1 MSSPTPTSANFYLDN
16 SDLQFRLQ
24 QVDLQE
30 VVAVKEKGYT
40 YHAQNSTAPRSYA
53 DAVENYSL
61 MLEVLGDICAN
72 VVAPLAPAADEEG
85 AHFENGRVSYARATK
100 TALEALRQAEL
111 MGAML
116 PWEYGGLNLP
126 ETVYAMMV
134 EMISRA
140 EAGLMTVFGLQE
152 IAASINE
159 FADEETKQRIL
170 PRFSRG
176 EVTGAMV
183 LTEPDAGSDLGA
195 VQTKAHFDETA
206 GVWRIHG
213 VKRFITNGCADIQL
227 VLARSEEGSSDAR
240 GLSLFMLE
248 RDDTVR
254 IRRIENKMGLHAS
267 PTCEIQYNDTPATL
281 IGKRRFGLLR
291 YAMALMNGARLAVGA
306 QAIGIAEAAYRE
318 AYRYASARIQF
329 GKPLRELPAV
339 ARMLLSMRGE
349 IEAGR
354 ALLFETG
361 RWVDSLKAYDQ
372 LLAESTVPDPA
383 VRQKQK
389 QAANLADA
397 LTPMTKLYN
406 TEMGNR
412 VAYQA
417 MQVHGGVGY
426 MNEFN
431 IERHFRDVRVT
442 NIYEGT
448 SQLQV
453 VAAIGK
459 LLGHALDP
467 LLDQWAEIS
476 SPKTLATTEGQ
487 EIRAEES
494 VEGLAALK
502 ARLVAA
508 NDLFKR
514 ATDSLK
520 ERDRDRIDYYAV
532 DLVNMA
538 CWLVNSWLLLRDGL
552 VAPRKLELA
561 KVYLAEHL
569 PEIHRAGEAILA
581 ADATP
586 LLAREIIF
594 N

>member
-1 MSSPTPTSANFYLDN
+1 MSTDNFFTDN
-16 SDLQFRLQ
+16 PDLSFRLQ
-24 QVDLQE
+24 QTDLQE
-30 VVAVKEKGYT
+30 VVRIKEKDYSFHT
-40 YHAQNSTAPRSYA
+40 AYPTAPRNYA
-53 DAVENYSL
+53 DAMENYRL

-72 VVAPLAPAADEEG
+72 VVAPAAAQADEQG
-85 AHFENGRVSYARATK
+85 ALFNQGQVTYAAATGE
-100 TALEALRQAEL
+100 ALEALRQAEL

-116 PWEYGGLNLP
+116 PWEFGGLNLP
-126 ETVYAMMV
+126 ETVYSVMV

-140 EAGLMTVFGLQE
+140 EAGLMTIFGLQE

-159 FADEETKQRIL
+159 FADEDLKQRIL

-195 VQTKAHFDETA
+195 VQTRATFDEAA
-206 GVWRIHG
+206 GIWRISG

-240 GLSLFMLE
+240 GLSLFLLE
-248 RDDTVR
+248 RDETVR

-267 PTCEIQYNDTPATL
+267 PTCEIQYNQTPAYL
-281 IGKRRFGLLR
+281 VGKRRFGLLR

-318 AYRYASARIQF
+318 AYSYASARIQF
-329 GKPLRELPAV
+329 GRPVRDLPAV
-339 ARMLLSMRGE
+339 SRMLLSMRSE

-361 RWVDSLKAYDQ
+361 RWVDLLKAYDQ
-372 LLAESTVPDPA
+372 LLAEGPTADPV

-389 QAANLADA
+389 LASNLSDT
-397 LTPMTKLYN
+397 LTPLTKFYN

-412 VAYQA
+412 VCYQA
-417 MQVHGGVGY
+417 MQVHGGVGF
-426 MNEFN
+426 MREFN
-431 IERHFRDVRVT
+431 IERHYRDVRVT

-467 LLDQWAEIS
+467 LFGEWSAQNY
-476 SPKTLATTEGQ
+476 
-487 EIRAEES
+487 AEE
-494 VEGLAALK
+494 LAPLK
-502 ARLVAA
+502 ECLIEATG
-508 NDLFKR
+508 LFKR
-514 ATDSLK
+514 ATDSLRER
-520 ERDRDRIDYYAV
+520 ERDLIDYYAV

-538 CWLVNSWLLLRDGL
+538 CSLVNSWLLLRDGE
-552 VAPRKLELA
+552 VVQRKQELA
-561 KVYLAEHL
+561 RVYIAAQL
-569 PEIHRAGEAILA
+569 PEIHRAGEAILT

-586 LLAREIIF
+586 LRMRELIF
-594 N
+594 G

>member
-1 MSSPTPTSANFYLDN
+1 MSAENFFTDN
-16 SDLQFRLQ
+16 PDLSFRLRQ
-24 QVDLQE
+24 IDLQE
-30 VVAVKEKGYT
+30 VVRVKERDYS
-40 YHAQNSTAPRSYA
+40 YHANYPTAPRNYA
-53 DAVENYSL
+53 DAMENYRL
-61 MLEVLGDICAN
+61 MLEVLGGICAN
-72 VVAPLAPAADEEG
+72 VVAPAAAQADEQG
-85 AHFENGRVSYARATK
+85 ALFDAGEVTYATATRE
-100 TALEALRQAEL
+100 ALEALRQAEL

-116 PWEYGGLNLP
+116 PWEFGGLNLP
-126 ETVYAMMV
+126 ETIYSAMV
-134 EMISRA
+134 EMISRG
-140 EAGLMTVFGLQE
+140 EAGLMTIFGLQE

-159 FADEETKQRIL
+159 YAEEDLKERIL

-195 VQTKAHFDETA
+195 VQTKATFDEAA
-206 GVWRIHG
+206 GFWRISG

-240 GLSLFMLE
+240 GLSLFLLE
-248 RDDTVR
+248 RDESVR

-267 PTCEIQYNDTPATL
+267 PTCEIQYNQTPAYL

-329 GKPLRELPAV
+329 GRPVRDLPAV
-339 ARMLLSMRGE
+339 SRMLLSMCSE

-361 RWVDSLKAYDQ
+361 RWVDLLKAYDQ
-372 LLAESTVPDPA
+372 LLADGSTVDPA

-389 QAANLADA
+389 LASSLSDT
-397 LTPMTKLYN
+397 LTPLTKFYN

-412 VAYQA
+412 VCYQA
-417 MQVHGGVGY
+417 MQVHGGVGF
-426 MNEFN
+426 MREFN
-431 IERHFRDVRVT
+431 IERHYRDVRVT

-467 LLDQWAEIS
+467 LLDEWSAQSYGEA
-476 SPKTLATTEGQ
+476 LAP
-487 EIRAEES
+487 
-494 VEGLAALK
+494 LK
-502 ARLVAA
+502 ECLLEATR
-508 NDLFKR
+508 LFKR

-520 ERDRDRIDYYAV
+520 ERERDLIDYYAV

-538 CWLVNSWLLLRDGL
+538 CSLVNSWLLLRDGE
-552 VAPRKLELA
+552 VAQRKQELA
-561 KVYLAEHL
+561 QVYVAAQL
-569 PEIHRAGEAILA
+569 PEIHRAGEAILT
-581 ADATP
+581 ADAAP
-586 LLAREIIF
+586 LRAREIIF
-594 N
+594 